1 LKKVNVFSVIII
13 TFVLVLSS
21 FSNGSIISANESKI
35 VEPSYYE
42 EIKNSSKKEVILIR
56 FKGDNAVSYSKA
68 NQMYL
73 TKIHDKNNNS
83 HITIDE
89 NYIKSLKNLQDSFIA
104 RVNDV
109 IPVKFLMSYQLVF
122 NGAAL
127 EISGYNIR
135 YLLKQPEIER
145 IYFTKDEYYPLRD
158 ILVQT
163 IHAADVWNMTDSNNL
178 SINGEGTKIG
188 IIDSGIDYNHPDFS
202 PIGIGDDKKVIS
214 GYDWADNDSDP
225 LDDTLEGHGT
235 HVAGI
240 AAGNNPD
247 DARKKGVAPQAKLYA
262 YKVFSSETGA
272 KGAPP
277 QFIIA
282 ALEQSVKDK
291 CTVVNMSIG
300 NPAPTP
306 SVDEGSPYYEA
317 IKSTRDAGIVVVA
330 AAGNDGSRHKK
341 NPWPIHAPGTFEPA
355 IQVAATTDRSYQV
368 FRAVL
373 QDGFTQTFNPYLSR
387 YTPPF
392 KKEHSGLPVVDAAY
406 GRKEDFEKIDVKG
419 KIALISRGPK
429 ENPDTGDTPITF
441 KEKNLNAKEAG
452 AVGCIV
458 YNYDPEPMGALMY
471 DANAGE
477 DPYSF
482 EFIPNITIS
491 GSASKIL
498 KRLLARGAKLNFD
511 ENSYVMISDYTSAGP
526 CVDGDLNIFKPE
538 ISAPGTTINSAYP
551 GGKYVDYQGTSMATP
566 AVTGVVALLKQKH
579 PELDPNEVKAV
590 LMNTSDILKNGLNG
604 EIFSYFYQGAGQVN
618 ALKAI
623 QAPLIAYPPSIMRST
638 EQIDNSISVN
648 LKNITDKVVSVGIK
662 AEIFNLSTANM
673 PLTVEIDKNN
683 TDIQPTLTESF
694 NIKFKVNE
702 DYFDKR
708 KYEGA
713 IWIDIKN
720 SKALNSATE
729 KLHIPFIIYNG
740 KITTID
746 EPVTNLNISKNTLS
760 MDEEDNVFISFTIN
774 SGSYLKISTPSE
786 DTVSYLNYASTL
798 TMYVEDEYGNK
809 WGDIYFA
816 ENIPVGTYTF
826 YWDGKNLDGDDFLP
840 NGNFLLKIEISG
852 SEITVDNQGQVVDR
866 KNPVTESLKLPVK
879 ITDSSVLEPPLL
891 LIGVQNKAKVDEI
904 FAVNV
909 IFADC
914 KNIEEVYIE
923 LSFSKSRL
931 KVLDVFPGDFSDE
944 ESFKTK
950 IESGTLKIESRRNP
964 VVTTKRSKVATIR
977 FSAQRKGY
985 PDLIV
990 SSYKLIDVEENE
1002 RRAFL
1007 RIPRLDILS
1016 EEFYLGDFN
1025 EDKLVNNLDFDLL
1038 AGHYYFTYEDPDWD
1052 EKFDLNNDLVI
1063 DIDDVIIFSK
1073 FYEI

>member
-1 LKKVNVFSVIII
+1 MKRINIFFVIIVTVI
-13 TFVLVLSS
+13 LIFTNFFSDSLVSATV
-21 FSNGSIISANESKI
+21 NKIS
-35 VEPSYYE
+35 EPSYYE
-42 EIKNSSKKEVILIR
+42 EIKNSSKKEVILLR
-56 FKGDNAVSYSKA
+56 FKGDNAISYSKT
-68 NQMYL
+68 NQAYL
-73 TKIHDKNNNS
+73 TQLNGKNNNGQL
-83 HITIDE
+83 IIDE
-89 NYIKSLKNLQDSFIA
+89 DYIKSLKNLQNSFFTKVSNKLPI
-104 RVNDV
+104 
-109 IPVKFLMSYQLVF
+109 KFLMSYQLVF
-122 NGAAL
+122 NGIAI

-135 YLLKQPEIER
+135 YLLNQSEIEK
-145 IYFTKDEYYPLRD
+145 IYFSNDKYYPLRD

-163 IHAADVWNMTDSNNL
+163 IHAADVWNMTDNNNL

-202 PIGIGDDKKVIS
+202 PTGIGEEKKVVS
-214 GYDWADNDSDP
+214 GYDWADNDSNP
-225 LDDTLEGHGT
+225 IDDTLEGHGT
-235 HVAGI
+235 HVSGI

-247 DARKKGVAPQAKLYA
+247 DSRKKGVAPQAKLYA
-262 YKVFSSETGA
+262 YKVFSSKEGVN
-272 KGAPP
+272 GAPP
-277 QFIIA
+277 QLIIS
-282 ALEQSVKDK
+282 ALEQAVKDK
-291 CTVVNMSIG
+291 CTVVNMSLG

-406 GRKEDFEKIDVKG
+406 GRQEDFEKIDVKG

-429 ENPDTGDTPITF
+429 ENPETGDKPITF

-566 AVTGVVALLKQKH
+566 AVTGVVALLKQKQ
-579 PELDPNEVKAV
+579 PELNPNEVKAV

-618 ALKAI
+618 ALKAV
-623 QAPLIAYPPSIMRST
+623 QTPLIAYPPSIMRSK
-638 EQIDNSISVN
+638 EQIGDSISIN
-648 LKNITDKVVSVGIK
+648 LKNITNKIVSVGINT
-662 AEIFNLSTANM
+662 EVFNLSS
-673 PLTVEIDKNN
+673 KNN
-683 TDIQPTLTESF
+683 PIIIEINKNNIDIQPTITESF
-694 NIKFKVNE
+694 NIKFKVNN
-702 DYFDKR
+702 DYFVKR

-713 IWIDIKN
+713 IWINIKN
-720 SKALNSATE
+720 NKTLNSATE
-729 KLHIPFIIYNG
+729 RLHIPFIIYNG
-740 KITTID
+740 KITAID
-746 EPVTNLNISKNTLS
+746 EPVTDLSISKDSLSTDKEENIS
-760 MDEEDNVFISFTIN
+760 VSFTIN
-774 SGSYLKISTPSE
+774 SGSYTKISTPSE
-786 DTVSYLNYASTL
+786 DIISYLNYSSTL

-826 YWDGKNLDGDDFLP
+826 YWDGKNLDGNEFLP
-840 NGNFLLKIEISG
+840 KGNFLLKIEISG
-852 SEITVDNQGQVVDR
+852 FEATIDNMGQVER
-866 KNPVTESLKLPVK
+866 KDVVTESLKLPIK
-879 ITDSSVLEPPLL
+879 ILDSSVPEPPLL
-891 LIGVQNKAKVDEI
+891 LIGVQNKVKVDEI

-909 IFADC
+909 IFADS
-914 KNIEEVYIE
+914 KNIENVDLE

-931 KVLDVFPGDFSDE
+931 KILDVFPGEFSDE

-950 IESGTLKIESRRNP
+950 IESGILKIETKRNP
-964 VVTTKRSKVATIR
+964 LVTTKRSKIATIR
-977 FSAQRKGY
+977 FSAERKGF
-985 PDLIV
+985 PDLNI
-990 SSYKLIDVEENE
+990 SSYKLIDGEENE

-1007 RIPRLDILS
+1007 RISRLDILS
-1016 EEFYLGDFN
+1016 EKFYLGDFN
-1025 EDKLVNNLDFDLL
+1025 EDKSVNNLDFDLL
-1038 AGHYYFTYEDPDWD
+1038 SEHYNLTIGDSNWNDI
-1052 EKFDLNNDLVI
+1052 FDLNNDMVI